1 MTPTNTSTPARTHA
15 PTLFRRAT
23 GRSASW
29 FMCDEPV
36 QEPSFTCFLTP
47 SYMRSE
53 EGYGEWT
60 CTTGDAFLPTGEE

>member
-1 MTPTNTSTPARTHA
+1 
-15 PTLFRRAT
+15 
-23 GRSASW
+23 
-29 FMCDEPV
+29 MCDEPV